1 MFLHNWVQVKLLDIL
16 EEIFWTGLSAALW
29 CMASILLVAFCIV
42 LVALEDSGCPRR
54 EEIVKIHQI
63 DGRKVV

>member
-1 MFLHNWVQVKLLDIL
+1 MFLTHWTQKKLINIL

-29 CMASILLVAFCIV
+29 CIASILVTFSIV

-54 EEIVKIHQI
+54 EEKVKIHQI
-63 DGRKVV
+63 DDMKVV